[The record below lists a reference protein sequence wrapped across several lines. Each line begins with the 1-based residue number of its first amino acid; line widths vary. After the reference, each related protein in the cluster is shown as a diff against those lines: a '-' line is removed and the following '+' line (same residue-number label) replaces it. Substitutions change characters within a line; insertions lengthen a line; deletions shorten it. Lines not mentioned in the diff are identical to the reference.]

1 MSETGL
7 RAAQAKMAAAGV
19 HQKAIDVF
27 THYYAQLEEGVTGFI
42 AEESITPLERPDLL
56 ESVSVTDEDARAAL
70 ARTVMIK
77 LNGGLGT
84 SMGMDKAKSPAAG
97 TGRKVLP
104 RHHR

>member
-7 RAAQAKMAAAGV
+7 RAAQAKMTAAGV

-42 AEESITPLERPDLL
+42 AEDSITPLESLDLL
-56 ESVSVTDEDARAAL
+56 ESVSVADEDARAARPNRHDQTQRR
-70 ARTVMIK
+70 ARHLDGHGQGEV
-77 LNGGLGT
+77 
-84 SMGMDKAKSPAAG
+84 PAAG